1 MNKPDNTSDINPSP
15 ASADL
20 LIELGCEELPPKS
33 LANLGQ
39 SLFSGFLNQLKKAEL
54 AYDEDN
60 SRFFYTPR
68 RLALLVSGVSER
80 QPDQV
85 TERKGP
91 AVVAAFDADKQPTPA
106 ANGFARS
113 VGKRVEELETLK
125 TDAGEWL
132 FCRLEKPEVRRRRE
146 CNSCEARFTTYES
159 PLLNMPMV
167 IKSDGSRDAFDEVRL
182 RSGMMRA
189 LEKRPVSAELIEDAV
204 SRIKKQLL
212 GIEAREI
219 STRKIGDMVMHELQ
233 RLDHVAYIRFASVYL
248 SFEDIQAF
256 EEVIQTLAAEPTPEM
271 QRRQVPLIEE
281 DE

>member
-1 MNKPDNTSDINPSP
+1 MKCPFCGTPDTRVVDS
-15 ASADL
+15 
-20 LIELGCEELPPKS
+20 
-33 LANLGQ
+33 
-39 SLFSGFLNQLKKAEL
+39 
-54 AYDEDN
+54 
-60 SRFFYTPR
+60 
-68 RLALLVSGVSER
+68 RLAQEST
-80 QPDQV
+80 Q
-85 TERKGP
+85 
-91 AVVAAFDADKQPTPA
+91 
-106 ANGFARS
+106 
-113 VGKRVEELETLK
+113 
-125 TDAGEWL
+125 
-132 FCRLEKPEVRRRRE
+132 VRRRRE

-271 QRRQVPLIEE
+271 QRRQVPLIEDGE
-281 DE
+281 

>member
-1 MNKPDNTSDINPSP
+1 MKCPFCGTPDTRVVDS
-15 ASADL
+15 
-20 LIELGCEELPPKS
+20 
-33 LANLGQ
+33 
-39 SLFSGFLNQLKKAEL
+39 
-54 AYDEDN
+54 
-60 SRFFYTPR
+60 
-68 RLALLVSGVSER
+68 RLAQDST
-80 QPDQV
+80 Q
-85 TERKGP
+85 
-91 AVVAAFDADKQPTPA
+91 
-106 ANGFARS
+106 
-113 VGKRVEELETLK
+113 
-125 TDAGEWL
+125 
-132 FCRLEKPEVRRRRE
+132 VRRRRE

-159 PLLNMPMV
+159 PMLNMPMV

-256 EEVIQTLAAEPTPEM
+256 EEVIQTLASEPTPEL
-271 QRRQVPLIEE
+271 QRRQVPLIDE